1 MADQYDQRADLRVI
15 MAKILTFD
23 LENSRFG
30 VWVWGPRRL
39 LRGFQFSPPSRKI
52 AAWAVAV
59 GLFSQTRG
67 LSDLSLFFPF
77 FFFLR
82 DFTTSVGVSKDLV
95 HELPRSPFSDI
106 FLARCNPITP

>member
-52 AAWAVAV
+52 AAWSGMGRRRRA
-59 GLFSQTRG
+59 F
-67 LSDLSLFFPF
+67 LSDAGPLRFIPIFSF
-77 FFFLR
+77 FFF
-82 DFTTSVGVSKDLV
+82 F
-95 HELPRSPFSDI
+95 
-106 FLARCNPITP
+106 A

>member
-39 LRGFQFSPPSRKI
+39 LRGFQSSI
-52 AAWAVAV
+52 AFAICV
-59 GLFSQTRG
+59 LESKDFRPRRTRG
-67 LSDLSLFFPF
+67 T
-77 FFFLR
+77 
-82 DFTTSVGVSKDLV
+82 DFACPRGRTSSSVK
-95 HELPRSPFSDI
+95 
-106 FLARCNPITP
+106 